1 VKALQG
7 VDGHVEWV
15 EAERPACDA
24 GQVRIRVAAAGL
36 NRADLL
42 QMKGLY
48 PPPPGASPYMG
59 LECAGV
65 VEEVGAGADWR
76 VGDRVC
82 ALLAS
87 GAMAEEVVVDARH
100 VLPVPEGLSLHEAA
114 ALPEVYATAWL
125 NIFQLGGV
133 KAGEKVL
140 VHAGASGVGSAAIQ
154 LCKAF
159 GSPVWVSVGSPDRL
173 AYCEALGAA
182 GGVVRNENLDALEGF
197 GPFDVI
203 LDPVGAS
210 YGELNLKLLARDG
223 RWVIIGLM
231 GGRKFELDLAQVL
244 GKRLEITGST
254 LRNRDDGFK
263 AELLRELQQQVWPL
277 FAEGRLSPQ
286 LVDTYPVEFAQAA
299 YAELETNQVSG
310 KLVMVIDPS
319 QACAAK
325 GAQSTPKAFKT
336 SSESAIHW
344 SGHAR
349 AAPHPGSPHAGDLP
363 SATTASHCANRNR
376 NSPPPGFPVPDPAT
390 PATG

>member
-1 VKALQG
+1 MKALQG
-7 VDGHVEWV
+7 EDGHVEWV
-15 EAERPACDA
+15 EAERPALDA

-59 LECAGV
+59 LECAGII
-65 VEEVGAGADWR
+65 EEVGPGADWR
-76 VGDRVC
+76 VGERVC

-125 NIFQLGGV
+125 NIFQLGAV

-159 GSPVWVSVGSPDRL
+159 GNPVYVSVGSQDRL

-182 GGVVRNENLDALEGF
+182 GGVVRNENLDALEGV

-263 AELLRELQQQVWPL
+263 AELLRELLQQVWPL
-277 FAEGRLSPQ
+277 FAEGRLSAQ

-319 QACAAK
+319 
-325 GAQSTPKAFKT
+325 
-336 SSESAIHW
+336 
-344 SGHAR
+344 
-349 AAPHPGSPHAGDLP
+349 L
-363 SATTASHCANRNR
+363 
-376 NSPPPGFPVPDPAT
+376 V
-390 PATG
+390 

>member
-7 VDGHVEWV
+7 VDGHVAWV

-42 QMKGLY
+42 QRAGLY

-59 LECAGV
+59 LECSGI

-82 ALLAS
+82 ALLA
-87 GAMAEEVVVDARH
+87 GGGMAEEVVVDARH

-114 ALPEVYATAWL
+114 AVPEVYATAWL
-125 NIFQLGGV
+125 NIFQLGAL

-159 GSPVWVSVGSPDRL
+159 GNPVWVSVGSPERL
-173 AYCEALGAA
+173 AYCQSLGAA
-182 GGVVRNENLDALEGF
+182 GGVVRNDNLDDLEQL

-210 YGELNLKLLARDG
+210 YGPLNLKLLARDG

-231 GGRKFELDLAQVL
+231 GGRKVELDLALVL

-254 LRNRDDGFK
+254 LRNRDDAFK
-263 AELLRELQQQVWPL
+263 AELLRELRQQVWPL

-286 LVDTYPVEFAQAA
+286 LVDTYPVAFAEAA
-299 YAELETNQVSG
+299 YAELASNQVSG
-310 KLVMVIDPS
+310 KLVLVIDP
-319 QACAAK
+319 
-325 GAQSTPKAFKT
+325 T
-336 SSESAIHW
+336 
-344 SGHAR
+344 
-349 AAPHPGSPHAGDLP
+349 L
-363 SATTASHCANRNR
+363 
-376 NSPPPGFPVPDPAT
+376 V
-390 PATG
+390 

>member
-1 VKALQG
+1 MKALQG
-7 VDGHVEWV
+7 VDGHVTWV
-15 EAERPACDA
+15 DAPRPACDA

-42 QMKGLY
+42 QRAGHY
-48 PPPPGASPYMG
+48 PPPPGASPYLG

-65 VEEVGAGADWR
+65 IEEVGAGVAWR

-87 GAMAEEVVVDARH
+87 GAMAQEVVVDARH

-125 NIFQLGGV
+125 NIFQLGAL
-133 KAGEKVL
+133 KPGEKVL

-159 GSPVWVSVGSPDRL
+159 GSPVWVSVGSKERL

-182 GGVVRNENLDALEGF
+182 GGVVRNENLDDLKGL
-197 GPFDVI
+197 GPFDVV

-210 YGELNLKLLARDG
+210 YGALNLEVLSRDG

-231 GGRKFELDLAQVL
+231 GGRKVELDLGVVL

-254 LRNRDDGFK
+254 LRNRDDSFK
-263 AELLRELQQQVWPL
+263 AELLRELAVQVWPL
-277 FAEGRLSPQ
+277 FSEGRLSPQ

-299 YAELETNQVSG
+299 YAALESNQVSG

-319 QACAAK
+319 LK
-325 GAQSTPKAFKT
+325 
-336 SSESAIHW
+336 
-344 SGHAR
+344 
-349 AAPHPGSPHAGDLP
+349 
-363 SATTASHCANRNR
+363 
-376 NSPPPGFPVPDPAT
+376 
-390 PATG
+390 